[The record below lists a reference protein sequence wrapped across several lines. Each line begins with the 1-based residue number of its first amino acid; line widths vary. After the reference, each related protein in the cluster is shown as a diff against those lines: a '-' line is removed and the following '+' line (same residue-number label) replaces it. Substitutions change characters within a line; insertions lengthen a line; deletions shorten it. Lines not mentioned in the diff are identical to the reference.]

1 MNLPAGTENCLNRKD
16 MIPFDRKAALAILT
30 QKETRLT
37 ARAYVYEIASQLQLS
52 VSDAKSVLKTLV
64 SQKELTYQDIYGTTC
79 VIQIFR
85 TGPDHRP
92 FMLLP
97 PDFSGLTTVPACM
110 PSTLN
115 RASLRSGHHPTTRLC
130 LAALEH
136 LFFQTRPG
144 PGILQAPG
152 ADIGTG
158 SGVLAIAMC
167 LAGVSTCLAYDID
180 PNAVSEAGRNTALN
194 RLSGRISVKNHP
206 ISETG
211 PGLGIICANLRT
223 PTLETLAPVFRQ
235 RLIPGGTLVFSGI
248 RSWEADNLKTCFN
261 EYQFRPVWENTDKD
275 WVGLISADH
284 STTP

>member
-1 MNLPAGTENCLNRKD
+1 

-79 VIQIFR
+79 VIQNFQKPVRI
-85 TGPDHRP
+85 TDH

-97 PDFSGLTTVPACM
+97 PDFSGFNDRPGVHAIHLEPGI
-110 PSTLN
+110 SFG
-115 RASLRSGHHPTTRLC
+115 SGHHPTTRLC